1 MRLLP
6 AGTNAQYDGARAS
19 AWFLMLAGVFN
30 VIPECIHYFLPD
42 GGAGV
47 IAGIDLSTRG
57 QTIIAV
63 FAWMGAMQIAHG
75 AAQFLIGWRYRPLV
89 PFFLVLLIVE
99 RALMAADGWFLKGA
113 ASSNHPPEH
122 YASAAVV
129 PIALVFLW
137 LSLRPGRKG

>member
-30 VIPECIHYFLPD
+30 VIPGCIHYFLPD

-63 FAWMGAMQIAHG
+63 FAWMGAMQIALAPAH
-75 AAQFLIGWRYRPLV
+75 FLTAWLNRPPV
-89 PFFLVLLIVE
+89 PFFSVLLFLE
-99 RALMAADGWFLKGA
+99 PPPMAPVAWFFRGP
-113 ASSNHPPEH
+113 ASSTHPPE
-122 YASAAVV
+122 
-129 PIALVFLW
+129 P
-137 LSLRPGRKG
+137 